1 MNEARIEAYL
11 TLIQAL
17 LQCENG
23 QEPALLEANA
33 ELVDAGLVAV
43 MEQYAGFLEQ
53 QGDSNE
59 GRWLLN
65 MAQQLEQILEPPR
78 DNQDPYISFLQT
90 LLQTIAENP
99 GNRQAIYPLL
109 DNNLHLLDENL
120 VNLLRAWGNDT
131 KEQASPEETY
141 GLGVLLYRLADAFSR
156 FTKGNPLINLAIAV
170 YGYEFCAATE
180 RQPGLERDLAGTL
193 NNLGNAYLT
202 QAELGKEPV
211 ANLERAIAAYTEATT
226 IYRQP
231 GLERDLASTL
241 TNLGVAYVT
250 QAELGKEPVAN
261 LERAIAAYNEATT
274 IRRQPGLERDLAT
287 TLNNLGIAYGT
298 QAQLGQEP
306 VANLEQAIA
315 AFTEATTISRQ
326 PGLERDL
333 AQTLNNLG
341 NAYGVQAQLGQEPVA
356 NLERAIATYTEAT
369 TIRRQLGLERD
380 LAQTL
385 TNLGIAYR
393 TQAKLG
399 KEPVAN
405 LERAIA
411 AHTEAA
417 TIRRQLGLE
426 RDLARTLNNLGN
438 AYSTQAELGKD
449 PVANLAR
456 AIAAYTEATTIRR
469 QPGLERDLA
478 QTLHNLGNAYVTQA
492 ELGKE
497 PVVNLERAMAALK
510 EAATIRREM
519 GLERDLAQTL
529 ANLGNAYCVQA
540 QLGKEPVANLERAI
554 AAYTEATTI
563 FRQPGLERDLAGTL
577 TNLGV
582 AYLTQAQLGK
592 EPVANLERAIANY
605 REALSFLNPALLP
618 ADTLRTG
625 RSLGNLG
632 FQQGWWDIAI
642 EGYSA
647 AVEAVE
653 QSRAWATSEALRQ
666 EIVRESIGVYENL
679 IQAAVNQGDL
689 SLALRTVER
698 SRSKRLAD
706 LIAVGDLYAD
716 GRVPPEIQAWYQQV
730 KDSRQIQSQ
739 LRQKPLDQPG
749 FTQKPQLYPIG
760 NTRASFATEQ
770 LQAAEAAEHQ
780 AWDALYRFDAITAQ
794 LQQPQPQPRLDQL
807 TALLPSPQT
816 ALLSFY
822 TTATHTHIFVLRR
835 PSRDGGEGVNCH
847 TIPNPPE
854 SANDLQ
860 NWLVVNWVIPYIEIN
875 QAETAQSRQQ
885 RRDEWHQAMATRLQE
900 LATRLQ
906 FDTLIQQHL
915 QGITELILIPHLF
928 LHQIPFD
935 LLPTAQGQLLG
946 DRFRLQF
953 VPSTKILG
961 LCQER
966 SQPTPDTLGIV
977 ENTTEDLPY
986 TPLECEWVAQTWNVP
1001 RQRRLQGRTVT
1012 PDSYLQL
1019 LKQVQA
1025 LLSSHHAT
1033 SRADDPLNSHLVL
1046 AGEQK
1051 VTLRDLLS
1059 PLWRFPEL
1067 SEVFLS
1073 CCETGLSFATSR
1085 DEEGNLRQELLDEPL
1100 SLGTG
1105 FLLGGARAVISSHW
1119 AVTDRAT
1126 ALFSREYHRA
1136 RRAGEERLT
1145 ALHQARQALR
1155 ETCQKDWR
1163 DSLTVD
1169 YQQAFQTWRQMRQ
1182 TKDPNVNAAQA
1193 NYQKIGE
1200 LIKWL
1205 DEFASDAVPFQ
1216 DYRYWGAFYCLGLP

>member
-23 QEPALLEANA
+23 QEPALLEANT

-43 MEQYAGFLEQ
+43 MKQYAGFLEQ
-53 QGDSNE
+53 QGQSNE

-65 MAQQLEQILEPPR
+65 MAQQLEQFLEPPR
-78 DNQDPYISFLQT
+78 DNQDPYGSFLQT
-90 LLQTIAENP
+90 LLQTIAESG

-120 VNLLRAWGNDT
+120 VNLLRAWGNQT
-131 KEQASPEETY
+131 REQASPGGIY
-141 GLGVLLYRLADAFSR
+141 LLGPLLYSLAEAFYR
-156 FTKGNPLINLAIAV
+156 FPKGNPGINLAIAV
-170 YGYEFCAATE
+170 YGYEVCATIY
-180 RQPGLERDLAGTL
+180 RQLGLDRFKRELARTLTDLGL
-193 NNLGNAYLT
+193 AYRN

-211 ANLERAIAAYTEATT
+211 ANLARAIATHTEAATILRQPGLESEVETKFTALSSAYYIQKDLATNLIGLGSAYGLQAELEKEPMSLERAIAAYTEATT
-226 IYRQP
+226 ICRQPGLEGDLAGTLTGLGIAYSTQAELGQEPVVNLELAIAAYTEATTICRQPGLEGELVGTLTNLGNAYRTQAQLGQDPVANLEQAIAAHTEATTTYRQP
-231 GLERDLASTL
+231 GLERDLAL
-241 TNLGVAYVT
+241 
-250 QAELGKEPVAN
+250 
-261 LERAIAAYNEATT
+261 
-274 IRRQPGLERDLAT
+274 
-287 TLNNLGIAYGT
+287 TLNNLGNAYRI

-306 VANLEQAIA
+306 VANLE
-315 AFTEATTISRQ
+315 
-326 PGLERDL
+326 L
-333 AQTLNNLG
+333 
-341 NAYGVQAQLGQEPVA
+341 
-356 NLERAIATYTEAT
+356 
-369 TIRRQLGLERD
+369 
-380 LAQTL
+380 
-385 TNLGIAYR
+385 
-393 TQAKLG
+393 
-399 KEPVAN
+399 
-405 LERAIA
+405 
-411 AHTEAA
+411 
-417 TIRRQLGLE
+417 
-426 RDLARTLNNLGN
+426 
-438 AYSTQAELGKD
+438 
-449 PVANLAR
+449 
-456 AIAAYTEATTIRR
+456 
-469 QPGLERDLA
+469 
-478 QTLHNLGNAYVTQA
+478 
-492 ELGKE
+492 
-497 PVVNLERAMAALK
+497 
-510 EAATIRREM
+510 
-519 GLERDLAQTL
+519 
-529 ANLGNAYCVQA
+529 
-540 QLGKEPVANLERAI
+540 
-554 AAYTEATTI
+554 
-563 FRQPGLERDLAGTL
+563 
-577 TNLGV
+577 
-582 AYLTQAQLGK
+582 
-592 EPVANLERAIANY
+592 AIANY

-618 ADTLRTG
+618 ADTLKSG
-625 RSLGNLG
+625 INLGDIG

-642 EGYSA
+642 EGYTA

-716 GRVPPEIQAWYQQV
+716 GRIPPEIQAWYQQV
-730 KDSRQIQSQ
+730 KESRQIQSQ
-739 LRQKPLDQPG
+739 LRQNPLDQPG
-749 FTQKPQLYPIG
+749 FPQKPQPAPIG

-770 LQAAEAAEHQ
+770 LHAAEAAERQ

-794 LQQPQPQPRLDQL
+794 LQQPQPQPRLDEL

-835 PSRDGGEGVNCH
+835 PAQDGGEGVNCH

-860 NWLVVNWVIPYIEIN
+860 DWLIDNWVNPYIEIN

-885 RRDEWHQAMATRLQE
+885 RRHEWHQAMATRLQE

-961 LCQER
+961 LCRER
-966 SQPTPDTLGIV
+966 SQPSPHTLGIV

-1001 RQRRLQGRTVT
+1001 RQRRLQGRTAT

-1033 SRADDPLNSHLVL
+1033 SRPDDPLNSHLLL
-1046 AGEQK
+1046 AEEQK

-1067 SEVFLS
+1067 LEVFLS
-1073 CCETGLSFATSR
+1073 CCETGLSFASFR
-1085 DEEGNLRQELLDEPL
+1085 DQEGNLRRELLDEPL

-1105 FLLGGARAVISSHW
+1105 FLLAGARAVISSHW
-1119 AVTDRAT
+1119 AVADLAT

-1155 ETCQKDWR
+1155 ETRQKDWR
-1163 DSLTVD
+1163 DSLTAD
-1169 YQQAFQTWRQMRQ
+1169 YQQAFQIWQQLRQ
-1182 TKDPNVNAAQA
+1182 TKDPNVNAAGA

-1205 DEFASDAVPFQ
+1205 DDFAPDAVPFQ

>member
-17 LQCENG
+17 FQCENG
-23 QEPALLEANA
+23 QEPALLQANA

-43 MEQYAGFLEQ
+43 MKQYAGFLEQ
-53 QGDSNE
+53 QGDSNN

-65 MAQQLEQILEPPR
+65 MAQQLEQILDPPR
-78 DNQDPYISFLQT
+78 DNQNPYGSFLQT
-90 LLQTIAENP
+90 LLQTIAESD
-99 GNRQAIYPLL
+99 GNGQAIYPLL

-141 GLGVLLYRLADAFSR
+141 QLAALLYDLAYAFHE
-156 FTKGNPLINLAIAV
+156 FPKGNPRINLAIAI
-170 YGYEFCAATE
+170 YGYEVCATTIR
-180 RQPGLERDLAGTL
+180 RQPGLERDLATTL
-193 NNLGNAYLT
+193 NNLGIAYS
-202 QAELGKEPV
+202 
-211 ANLERAIAAYTEATT
+211 I
-226 IYRQP
+226 
-231 GLERDLASTL
+231 
-241 TNLGVAYVT
+241 

-274 IRRQPGLERDLAT
+274 IRRQPGLERDLAA

-333 AQTLNNLG
+333 ATTLNNLG
-341 NAYGVQAQLGQEPVA
+341 NAYLTQAQLGQEPVA

-369 TIRRQLGLERD
+369 TIRRQPGLERD

-393 TQAKLG
+393 TQAELG
-399 KEPVAN
+399 KDPVAN
-405 LERAIA
+405 LERAIT

-426 RDLARTLNNLGN
+426 RDLARTLTNLGV
-438 AYSTQAELGKD
+438 AYWTQAQLGKE
-449 PVANLAR
+449 PVANLER
-456 AIAAYTEATTIRR
+456 AIATYTEATTIRR

-478 QTLHNLGNAYVTQA
+478 QTLTNLGNAYRTQA
-492 ELGKE
+492 ELG
-497 PVVNLERAMAALK
+497 
-510 EAATIRREM
+510 
-519 GLERDLAQTL
+519 Q
-529 ANLGNAYCVQA
+529 
-540 QLGKEPVANLERAI
+540 EPVANLERAI
-554 AAYTEATTI
+554 AKHTEATTI
-563 FRQPGLERDLAGTL
+563 RRQPGLERDLAQTLNDLGNAYLTQAELGQEPVANLEQAMAAYTEAATIRRQLGLERDLASTL
-577 TNLGV
+577 TNLGN
-582 AYLTQAQLGK
+582 AYLTQARLGK
-592 EPVANLERAIANY
+592 EPVVKLERAIANY
-605 REALSFLNPALLP
+605 REALVIVTPEVSA
-618 ADTLRTG
+618 ADCLKTG
-625 RSLGNLG
+625 RNLGDIG
-632 FQQGWWDIAI
+632 FQQGWWDIAL
-642 EGYSA
+642 EGYTV

-653 QSRAWATSEALRQ
+653 QSRAWATSEVLRQ

-760 NTRASFATEQ
+760 NTRASFGTEQ
-770 LQAAEAAEHQ
+770 LHAAEAAERQ

-794 LQQPQPQPRLDQL
+794 LQQPQPLPRLDEL

-822 TTATHTHIFVLRR
+822 TTATHIHIFVLRR
-835 PSRDGGEGVNCH
+835 PAQDGGEWVNCH

-860 NWLVVNWVIPYIEIN
+860 NWLVVNWVIPYIAIN
-875 QAETAQSRQQ
+875 QAETPQSRQQ
-885 RRDEWHQAMATRLQE
+885 RRHEWHQAMPTRLQE
-900 LATRLQ
+900 LAARLQ

-1033 SRADDPLNSHLVL
+1033 SRPDDPLNSHLVL
-1046 AGEQK
+1046 DGEQK

-1067 SEVFLS
+1067 LEVFLS
-1073 CCETGLSFATSR
+1073 CCETGLSFAGFR
-1085 DEEGNLRQELLDEPL
+1085 DQEGNLRRELLDEPL

-1119 AVTDRAT
+1119 AVTDLAT

-1145 ALHQARQALR
+1145 ALHQARQAMR

-1163 DSLTVD
+1163 DRLTAD
-1169 YQQAFQTWRQMRQ
+1169 YQQAFQTWQQMRQ
-1182 TKDPNVNAAQA
+1182 TKDPNVNTAGA

-1205 DEFASDAVPFQ
+1205 GNFAPDAVPFQ

>member
-11 TLIQAL
+11 ALIQAL
-17 LQCENG
+17 FQCENG

-43 MEQYAGFLEQ
+43 MKQYADLLEQ
-53 QGDSNE
+53 QGQSNE

-65 MAQQLEQILEPPR
+65 MAQQLEQILDPPR
-78 DNQDPYISFLQT
+78 DNQNLYISFLQT
-90 LLQTIAENP
+90 LLQTIAESD
-99 GNRQAIYPLL
+99 GNGQAIYPLL

-141 GLGVLLYRLADAFSR
+141 QIGVLLYRLADAIYEFP
-156 FTKGNPLINLAIAV
+156 KGNPLINLAIAV

-193 NNLGNAYLT
+193 NNLGIAYRT

-226 IYRQP
+226 IRRQP
-231 GLERDLASTL
+231 GLERDLARTL
-241 TNLGVAYVT
+241 TNLGVAYST

-261 LERAIAAYNEATT
+261 LE
-274 IRRQPGLERDLAT
+274 
-287 TLNNLGIAYGT
+287 
-298 QAQLGQEP
+298 
-306 VANLEQAIA
+306 
-315 AFTEATTISRQ
+315 
-326 PGLERDL
+326 
-333 AQTLNNLG
+333 
-341 NAYGVQAQLGQEPVA
+341 
-356 NLERAIATYTEAT
+356 
-369 TIRRQLGLERD
+369 
-380 LAQTL
+380 
-385 TNLGIAYR
+385 
-393 TQAKLG
+393 
-399 KEPVAN
+399 
-405 LERAIA
+405 
-411 AHTEAA
+411 
-417 TIRRQLGLE
+417 
-426 RDLARTLNNLGN
+426 
-438 AYSTQAELGKD
+438 
-449 PVANLAR
+449 R

-478 QTLHNLGNAYVTQA
+478 QTL
-492 ELGKE
+492 
-497 PVVNLERAMAALK
+497 
-510 EAATIRREM
+510 
-519 GLERDLAQTL
+519 
-529 ANLGNAYCVQA
+529 
-540 QLGKEPVANLERAI
+540 
-554 AAYTEATTI
+554 
-563 FRQPGLERDLAGTL
+563 

-582 AYLTQAQLGK
+582 AYSTQAELGK

-618 ADTLRTG
+618 ADTLITG
-625 RSLGNLG
+625 RNLGNLG
-632 FQQGWWDIAI
+632 FQQGWWDIAL
-642 EGYSA
+642 EGYTV

-739 LRQKPLDQPG
+739 LRQNPLDQPG
-749 FTQKPQLYPIG
+749 FTQKPQPYPIG

-770 LQAAEAAEHQ
+770 LQAAEAAERQ

-794 LQQPQPQPRLDQL
+794 LQQPQPQPRLDEL

-835 PSRDGGEGVNCH
+835 PAQDGGEWVNCH

-860 NWLVVNWVIPYIEIN
+860 NWLVVNWVIPYIAIN
-875 QAETAQSRQQ
+875 QAETPQSRQQ
-885 RRDEWHQAMATRLQE
+885 RRHEWHQAMATRLQE

-935 LLPTAQGQLLG
+935 LLPTAEGQLLG

-966 SQPTPDTLGIV
+966 SQPTPHTLGIV

-1001 RQRRLQGRTVT
+1001 R
-1012 PDSYLQL
+1012 
-1019 LKQVQA
+1019 
-1025 LLSSHHAT
+1025 
-1033 SRADDPLNSHLVL
+1033 
-1046 AGEQK
+1046 
-1051 VTLRDLLS
+1051 
-1059 PLWRFPEL
+1059 
-1067 SEVFLS
+1067 
-1073 CCETGLSFATSR
+1073 FATSR
-1085 DEEGNLRQELLDEPL
+1085 DQEGKLRRELLDEPL

-1119 AVTDRAT
+1119 AVTDLAT

-1163 DSLTVD
+1163 DRLTVD
-1169 YQQAFQTWRQMRQ
+1169 YQQAYQTWQQMRQ

-1205 DEFASDAVPFQ
+1205 DEFAPDAVPFQ

>member
-1 MNEARIEAYL
+1 M
-11 TLIQAL
+11 
-17 LQCENG
+17 
-23 QEPALLEANA
+23 
-33 ELVDAGLVAV
+33 
-43 MEQYAGFLEQ
+43 
-53 QGDSNE
+53 
-59 GRWLLN
+59 
-65 MAQQLEQILEPPR
+65 
-78 DNQDPYISFLQT
+78 
-90 LLQTIAENP
+90 
-99 GNRQAIYPLL
+99 
-109 DNNLHLLDENL
+109 
-120 VNLLRAWGNDT
+120 
-131 KEQASPEETY
+131 
-141 GLGVLLYRLADAFSR
+141 
-156 FTKGNPLINLAIAV
+156 
-170 YGYEFCAATE
+170 
-180 RQPGLERDLAGTL
+180 
-193 NNLGNAYLT
+193 
-202 QAELGKEPV
+202 
-211 ANLERAIAAYTEATT
+211 
-226 IYRQP
+226 
-231 GLERDLASTL
+231 
-241 TNLGVAYVT
+241 
-250 QAELGKEPVAN
+250 
-261 LERAIAAYNEATT
+261 
-274 IRRQPGLERDLAT
+274 
-287 TLNNLGIAYGT
+287 
-298 QAQLGQEP
+298 
-306 VANLEQAIA
+306 
-315 AFTEATTISRQ
+315 
-326 PGLERDL
+326 
-333 AQTLNNLG
+333 
-341 NAYGVQAQLGQEPVA
+341 
-356 NLERAIATYTEAT
+356 
-369 TIRRQLGLERD
+369 
-380 LAQTL
+380 
-385 TNLGIAYR
+385 
-393 TQAKLG
+393 
-399 KEPVAN
+399 
-405 LERAIA
+405 
-411 AHTEAA
+411 
-417 TIRRQLGLE
+417 
-426 RDLARTLNNLGN
+426 
-438 AYSTQAELGKD
+438 
-449 PVANLAR
+449 
-456 AIAAYTEATTIRR
+456 
-469 QPGLERDLA
+469 
-478 QTLHNLGNAYVTQA
+478 
-492 ELGKE
+492 
-497 PVVNLERAMAALK
+497 
-510 EAATIRREM
+510 
-519 GLERDLAQTL
+519 
-529 ANLGNAYCVQA
+529 
-540 QLGKEPVANLERAI
+540 
-554 AAYTEATTI
+554 
-563 FRQPGLERDLAGTL
+563 
-577 TNLGV
+577 
-582 AYLTQAQLGK
+582 
-592 EPVANLERAIANY
+592 
-605 REALSFLNPALLP
+605 
-618 ADTLRTG
+618 
-625 RSLGNLG
+625 
-632 FQQGWWDIAI
+632 
-642 EGYSA
+642 
-647 AVEAVE
+647 EAVE

-739 LRQKPLDQPG
+739 LRQNPLDQPG

-770 LQAAEAAEHQ
+770 LQAAEAAERQ

-794 LQQPQPQPRLDQL
+794 LQQPQPQPRLDEL

-822 TTATHTHIFVLRR
+822 TTASHTHIFVLRR

-860 NWLVVNWVIPYIEIN
+860 NWLIDNWVNPYIEIN

-900 LATRLQ
+900 VATRLQ

-935 LLPTAQGQLLG
+935 LLPTAEGQLLG

-1046 AGEQK
+1046 DGGQK

-1073 CCETGLSFATSR
+1073 CCETGLSFAGFR
-1085 DEEGNLRQELLDEPL
+1085 DEEGNLRRELLDEPL

-1163 DSLTVD
+1163 DRLD
-1169 YQQAFQTWRQMRQ
+1169 ADLKQAFQTWQQMRQ
-1182 TKDPNVNAAQA
+1182 TKDPNVNTAGA

-1205 DEFASDAVPFQ
+1205 GNFAPDAVPFQ

>member
-11 TLIQAL
+11 ALIQAL
-17 LQCENG
+17 FQCENG

-43 MEQYAGFLEQ
+43 MKQYAGFLEQ
-53 QGDSNE
+53 QGDSNN
-59 GRWLLN
+59 GRRLLN

-141 GLGVLLYRLADAFSR
+141 QLGVLLYRLAYAFSG

-180 RQPGLERDLAGTL
+180 RQPGLERDLASTL
-193 NNLGNAYLT
+193 NNLGIAYLT

-226 IYRQP
+226 IRRQP
-231 GLERDLASTL
+231 GLERDLAGTL
-241 TNLGVAYVT
+241 TNLGVAYLT
-250 QAELGKEPVAN
+250 QAQLGQEPVAN

-274 IRRQPGLERDLAT
+274 IRRQPGLERDLAQ
-287 TLNNLGIAYGT
+287 TLNNLGNAYRT
-298 QAQLGQEP
+298 QSQLGKEP
-306 VANLEQAIA
+306 VVNLERAIA
-315 AFTEATTISRQ
+315 AYTEATTIFRQ

-341 NAYGVQAQLGQEPVA
+341 NAYLIQAQ
-356 NLERAIATYTEAT
+356 
-369 TIRRQLGLERD
+369 
-380 LAQTL
+380 
-385 TNLGIAYR
+385 
-393 TQAKLG
+393 LG

-405 LERAIA
+405 LE
-411 AHTEAA
+411 
-417 TIRRQLGLE
+417 
-426 RDLARTLNNLGN
+426 
-438 AYSTQAELGKD
+438 
-449 PVANLAR
+449 R

-478 QTLHNLGNAYVTQA
+478 QTLNNLGVAYSTQA
-492 ELGKE
+492 ELGQE
-497 PVVNLERAMAALK
+497 PVVNLERAIAAYT
-510 EAATIRREM
+510 EATTIRRQP
-519 GLERDLAQTL
+519 GLERDLATTL
-529 ANLGNAYCVQA
+529 NNLGIAYSTQA
-540 QLGKEPVANLERAI
+540 ELGQEPVANLERAI
-554 AAYTEATTI
+554 AAYTEATTTY
-563 FRQPGLERDLAGTL
+563 RQPGLERDLATTLNNLGIAYSTQAELGQEPVANLEQAIANHTEAATIRRQPGLERDLATTL
-577 TNLGV
+577 TNLGI
-582 AYLTQAQLGK
+582 AYRTQAELGQ
-592 EPVANLERAIANY
+592 EPVANRERAIANY

-625 RSLGNLG
+625 RNLGDIG
-632 FQQGWWDIAI
+632 FQQGWWNIAL
-642 EGYSA
+642 EGYTV

-653 QSRAWATSEALRQ
+653 QRRAWATSEALRQ

-730 KDSRQIQSQ
+730 KESRQIQSQ
-739 LRQKPLDQPG
+739 LRQDPLDQPG

-770 LQAAEAAEHQ
+770 LQAAEAAERQ

-794 LQQPQPQPRLDQL
+794 LQQPQPQPRLDEL

-860 NWLVVNWVIPYIEIN
+860 NWLIVNWVNPYIEIN

-900 LATRLQ
+900 VATRLQ

-935 LLPTAQGQLLG
+935 LLPTAEGQLLG

-1033 SRADDPLNSHLVL
+1033 SRPDDPLNSHLVL
-1046 AGEQK
+1046 DGEQK

-1085 DEEGNLRQELLDEPL
+1085 DEEGKLRRELLDEPL

-1163 DSLTVD
+1163 DRLTVD
-1169 YQQAFQTWRQMRQ
+1169 YQQAFQTWQQMRQ

-1205 DEFASDAVPFQ
+1205 GNFAPDAVPFQ

>member
-33 ELVDAGLVAV
+33 ELLDAGLVAV
-43 MEQYAGFLEQ
+43 MKQYAGFLEQ

-65 MAQQLEQILEPPR
+65 MAQQLEQILDPPR
-78 DNQDPYISFLQT
+78 DNQNPYISFLQT
-90 LLQTIAENP
+90 LLQTIVESD
-99 GNRQAIYPLL
+99 GNRQVIYPLL

-120 VNLLRAWGNDT
+120 VNLLRAWGNQA
-131 KEQASPEETY
+131 KEQVSPEEAY
-141 GLGVLLYRLADAFSR
+141 QLGLHLYLLAYAFDE
-156 FTKGNPLINLAIAV
+156 FPKGNPLINLAIAI
-170 YGYEFCAATE
+170 YGYEVCAA
-180 RQPGLERDLAGTL
+180 
-193 NNLGNAYLT
+193 
-202 QAELGKEPV
+202 
-211 ANLERAIAAYTEATT
+211 
-226 IYRQP
+226 
-231 GLERDLASTL
+231 
-241 TNLGVAYVT
+241 
-250 QAELGKEPVAN
+250 
-261 LERAIAAYNEATT
+261 
-274 IRRQPGLERDLAT
+274 
-287 TLNNLGIAYGT
+287 
-298 QAQLGQEP
+298 
-306 VANLEQAIA
+306 
-315 AFTEATTISRQ
+315 
-326 PGLERDL
+326 
-333 AQTLNNLG
+333 
-341 NAYGVQAQLGQEPVA
+341 
-356 NLERAIATYTEAT
+356 
-369 TIRRQLGLERD
+369 
-380 LAQTL
+380 
-385 TNLGIAYR
+385 
-393 TQAKLG
+393 
-399 KEPVAN
+399 
-405 LERAIA
+405 
-411 AHTEAA
+411 
-417 TIRRQLGLE
+417 IRRQLGLE
-426 RDLARTLNNLGN
+426 RDLARTLNNLGV
-438 AYSTQAELGKD
+438 AYRTQARLGKE

-456 AIAAYTEATTIRR
+456 AIAAYTEAATISRQLGLERDLAQTLTNLGVAYDTQAQLGQEPVANLERATAALTEAATTYR

-478 QTLHNLGNAYVTQA
+478 QTLTNLGIAYDTQA
-492 ELGKE
+492 QLGQE
-497 PVVNLERAMAALK
+497 PVANLERATAAYN
-510 EAATIRREM
+510 EAATIFHQP
-519 GLERDLAQTL
+519 GLERDLARTL
-529 ANLGNAYCVQA
+529 NNLGNAYRVQA

-554 AAYTEATTI
+554 DAYDKAATTY
-563 FRQPGLERDLAGTL
+563 RQAGLERDLATTL
-577 TNLGV
+577 NNLGN
-582 AYLTQAQLGK
+582 AYSTQAQLGQ
-592 EPVANLERAIANY
+592 EPVANLEQAIANY

-625 RSLGNLG
+625 RNLGDIG
-632 FQQGWWDIAI
+632 FQQGWWDIAL

-653 QSRAWATSEALRQ
+653 QSRAWATSEVLRQ

-716 GRVPPEIQAWYQQV
+716 GRIPPEIQAWYQQV

-739 LRQKPLDQPG
+739 LRQDPLDQPG
-749 FTQKPQLYPIG
+749 FTQKPQPYPIG
-760 NTRASFATEQ
+760 NTRAIVATKQ
-770 LQAAEAAEHQ
+770 LHAAEAAERQ

-794 LQQPQPQPRLDQL
+794 LQQPQPQPQLDEL

-860 NWLVVNWVIPYIEIN
+860 NWLIDNWVNPYIAIN

-885 RRDEWHQAMATRLQE
+885 RRHEWHQAMATRLQE

-915 QGITELILIPHLF
+915 QGINELILIPHLF

-961 LCQER
+961 LCRER

-1033 SRADDPLNSHLVL
+1033 SRPDDPLNSHLVL
-1046 AGEQK
+1046 DGEQK

-1073 CCETGLSFATSR
+1073 CCETGLSFAGFR
-1085 DEEGNLRQELLDEPL
+1085 DQEGNLRPELLDEPL

-1119 AVTDRAT
+1119 AVADLAT

-1145 ALHQARQALR
+1145 ALHQARQAMR

-1169 YQQAFQTWRQMRQ
+1169 YQQAYQTWQQMRQ
-1182 TKDPNVNAAQA
+1182 TKDPNVNAAGA

-1205 DEFASDAVPFQ
+1205 DEFAPDAVPFQ

>member
-11 TLIQAL
+11 ALIQAL

-23 QEPALLEANA
+23 LEPALLEANA
-33 ELVDAGLVAV
+33 ELLDAGLVAV
-43 MEQYAGFLEQ
+43 MKQYADLLEQ
-53 QGDSNE
+53 QGQSNE

-65 MAQQLEQILEPPR
+65 MAQQLEQILDPPR
-78 DNQDPYISFLQT
+78 DNQNLYISFLQT
-90 LLQTIAENP
+90 LLETVVESHGNP
-99 GNRQAIYPLL
+99 QAIYPLL

-120 VNLLRAWGNDT
+120 LNLLRAWGNQT
-131 KEQASPEETY
+131 KEQASREETH
-141 GLGVLLYRLADAFSR
+141 RLAAILYCLTYAFHE
-156 FTKGNPLINLAIAV
+156 FPKGNPLINLAIAV
-170 YGYEFCAATE
+170 YGYEFCAATK
-180 RQPGLERDLAGTL
+180 RQPGLERDLATTL
-193 NNLGNAYLT
+193 N
-202 QAELGKEPV
+202 
-211 ANLERAIAAYTEATT
+211 
-226 IYRQP
+226 
-231 GLERDLASTL
+231 
-241 TNLGVAYVT
+241 NLGVAYVT

-261 LERAIAAYNEATT
+261 LERAIAALTEATTIRRQPGLERDLAQTLNNLGNAYRTQAQLGKEPVANLERAIAAYTEATTIRRQPGLERDLALTLTNLGNAYLTQAQLGKEPVANLERAIATYTEATT

-287 TLNNLGIAYGT
+287 TLNNLGLAYWT
-298 QAQLGQEP
+298 QSQVGKEP
-306 VANLEQAIA
+306 VAN
-315 AFTEATTISRQ
+315 R
-326 PGLERDL
+326 
-333 AQTLNNLG
+333 
-341 NAYGVQAQLGQEPVA
+341 
-356 NLERAIATYTEAT
+356 ERAINAYTEAT
-369 TIRRQLGLERD
+369 TIFRQLGLERD
-380 LAQTL
+380 LAETL
-385 TNLGIAYR
+385 NNLGIAY
-393 TQAKLG
+393 
-399 KEPVAN
+399 
-405 LERAIA
+405 
-411 AHTEAA
+411 
-417 TIRRQLGLE
+417 
-426 RDLARTLNNLGN
+426 LN
-438 AYSTQAELGKD
+438 QAE
-449 PVANLAR
+449 
-456 AIAAYTEATTIRR
+456 
-469 QPGLERDLA
+469 
-478 QTLHNLGNAYVTQA
+478 
-492 ELGKE
+492 
-497 PVVNLERAMAALK
+497 
-510 EAATIRREM
+510 
-519 GLERDLAQTL
+519 
-529 ANLGNAYCVQA
+529 
-540 QLGKEPVANLERAI
+540 LGKEPVANLERAI

-563 FRQPGLERDLAGTL
+563 FRQPGLERDLATTL
-577 TNLGV
+577 TNLGI
-582 AYLTQAQLGK
+582 AYLTQARLGKEPVANLERAIAAYTEATTIFRQPGLERDLARTLNNLGNAYRTQAQLGK

-625 RSLGNLG
+625 RNLGDIG

-642 EGYSA
+642 EGYTV

-749 FTQKPQLYPIG
+749 FTQKPQPYPIG

-770 LQAAEAAEHQ
+770 LYAAEAAERQ

-860 NWLVVNWVIPYIEIN
+860 NWLVVNWVNPYIAIN

-1033 SRADDPLNSHLVL
+1033 SRPDDPLNSHLVL
-1046 AGEQK
+1046 AEEQK

-1067 SEVFLS
+1067 LEVFLS

-1085 DEEGNLRQELLDEPL
+1085 DEEGNLRRELLDEPL

-1119 AVTDRAT
+1119 AVTDLAT

-1163 DSLTVD
+1163 DRLTAD
-1169 YQQAFQTWRQMRQ
+1169 YQQAYQTWRQMRQ
-1182 TKDPNVNAAQA
+1182 TKDPNADTAQA

-1205 DEFASDAVPFQ
+1205 DEFAPDAVPFQ

>member
-17 LQCENG
+17 FQCENG

-33 ELVDAGLVAV
+33 ELLDAGLVAV
-43 MEQYAGFLEQ
+43 MKQYAGFLEQ
-53 QGDSNE
+53 QGDSNN

-65 MAQQLEQILEPPR
+65 MAQQLEQFLEPPR
-78 DNQDPYISFLQT
+78 DNQNPYGSFLQT
-90 LLQTIAENP
+90 LLQTIAESD

-141 GLGVLLYRLADAFSR
+141 QLAALLYDLAYAFSG

-170 YGYEFCAATE
+170 YGYEFCAATK
-180 RQPGLERDLAGTL
+180 RQPGLERDLA
-193 NNLGNAYLT
+193 
-202 QAELGKEPV
+202 V
-211 ANLERAIAAYTEATT
+211 
-226 IYRQP
+226 
-231 GLERDLASTL
+231 
-241 TNLGVAYVT
+241 
-250 QAELGKEPVAN
+250 
-261 LERAIAAYNEATT
+261 
-274 IRRQPGLERDLAT
+274 
-287 TLNNLGIAYGT
+287 TLNNLGIAYLT
-298 QAQLGQEP
+298 QAQLGQ
-306 VANLEQAIA
+306 
-315 AFTEATTISRQ
+315 
-326 PGLERDL
+326 
-333 AQTLNNLG
+333 
-341 NAYGVQAQLGQEPVA
+341 
-356 NLERAIATYTEAT
+356 
-369 TIRRQLGLERD
+369 
-380 LAQTL
+380 
-385 TNLGIAYR
+385 
-393 TQAKLG
+393 
-399 KEPVAN
+399 
-405 LERAIA
+405 
-411 AHTEAA
+411 
-417 TIRRQLGLE
+417 
-426 RDLARTLNNLGN
+426 
-438 AYSTQAELGKD
+438 
-449 PVANLAR
+449 
-456 AIAAYTEATTIRR
+456 
-469 QPGLERDLA
+469 
-478 QTLHNLGNAYVTQA
+478 
-492 ELGKE
+492 
-497 PVVNLERAMAALK
+497 
-510 EAATIRREM
+510 
-519 GLERDLAQTL
+519 
-529 ANLGNAYCVQA
+529 
-540 QLGKEPVANLERAI
+540 EPVANLERAI

-563 FRQPGLERDLAGTL
+563 FRQPGLERDLAQTL
-577 TNLGV
+577 NNLGV
-582 AYLTQAQLGK
+582 AYLTQAELGKEPVANLERAIAALTEAATICRQPGLERDLAQALTNLGCAYWIQALLGKEPVANLQRAISAYTEAATIFRQPGLERELATTLDGMGIAYRTQAELGQEPVANLERAIAAYTEATTIRRQPGLERDLAGTLTNLGNAYVTQARLGKEPVANLEQAIAAYTEATTIRRQPGLERDLAQTLTNLGNAYRTQARLGK

-625 RSLGNLG
+625 RNLGDIG
-632 FQQGWWDIAI
+632 FQQGWWNIAL
-642 EGYSA
+642 EGYTV

-666 EIVRESIGVYENL
+666 EIVRKSIGVYENL

-739 LRQKPLDQPG
+739 LRQNPLDQPG
-749 FTQKPQLYPIG
+749 FTQKPQPYPIG

-770 LQAAEAAEHQ
+770 LQAAEAAERQ

-794 LQQPQPQPRLDQL
+794 LQQPQPQPRLDEL

-835 PSRDGGEGVNCH
+835 PAQDGGEWVNCH

-860 NWLVVNWVIPYIEIN
+860 NWLVVNWVIPYIAIN
-875 QAETAQSRQQ
+875 QAETPQSRQQ
-885 RRDEWHQAMATRLQE
+885 RRHEWHQAMATRLQE

-935 LLPTAQGQLLG
+935 LLPTAEGQLLG

-1033 SRADDPLNSHLVL
+1033 SRPDDPLNSHLVL
-1046 AGEQK
+1046 DGGQK

-1067 SEVFLS
+1067 LEVFLS

-1085 DEEGNLRQELLDEPL
+1085 DEEGNLRRELLDEPL

-1136 RRAGEERLT
+1136 RRAGGERLT

-1155 ETCQKDWR
+1155 ETRQQDWR
-1163 DSLTVD
+1163 DRLTVD
-1169 YQQAFQTWRQMRQ
+1169 YQQAYQTWQQMRQ
-1182 TKDPNVNAAQA
+1182 TKDPNVNAAGA

-1205 DEFASDAVPFQ
+1205 GNFAPDAVPFQ

>member
-11 TLIQAL
+11 ALIQAL

-23 QEPALLEANA
+23 QEPALLQANT

-43 MEQYAGFLEQ
+43 MKQYAGFLEQ
-53 QGDSNE
+53 QGDSNN

-65 MAQQLEQILEPPR
+65 LAQRLEQILDPPR
-78 DNQDPYISFLQT
+78 DNQNPYGNFLQT
-90 LLQTIAENP
+90 LLQTIAESR
-99 GNRQAIYPLL
+99 GNRQVIYPLL

-120 VNLLRAWGNDT
+120 LNLLRAWGNQA
-131 KEQASPEETY
+131 KEQASPEEASQ
-141 GLGVLLYRLADAFSR
+141 LGVLLYRLAYAFHE
-156 FTKGNPLINLAIAV
+156 FPKGNPRINLAIAV
-170 YGYEFCAATE
+170 YGYEVCAAIR
-180 RQPGLERDLAGTL
+180 RQLGLERELAGTL
-193 NNLGNAYLT
+193 TNLGIAYST
-202 QAELGKEPV
+202 QAELGQEPV
-211 ANLERAIAAYTEATT
+211 ANLERAIAAHT
-226 IYRQP
+226 
-231 GLERDLASTL
+231 
-241 TNLGVAYVT
+241 
-250 QAELGKEPVAN
+250 
-261 LERAIAAYNEATT
+261 EATT
-274 IRRQPGLERDLAT
+274 IRRQPGLERDLAQ
-287 TLNNLGIAYGT
+287 TLTNLGSAYLT
-298 QAQLGQEP
+298 QAE
-306 VANLEQAIA
+306 
-315 AFTEATTISRQ
+315 
-326 PGLERDL
+326 
-333 AQTLNNLG
+333 
-341 NAYGVQAQLGQEPVA
+341 LGQEPVA

-369 TIRRQLGLERD
+369 TIFRQPGLERD
-380 LAQTL
+380 LALTL
-385 TNLGIAYR
+385 TNLGAAYC
-393 TQAKLG
+393 TQAELG
-399 KEPVAN
+399 QEPVAN
-405 LERAIA
+405 L
-411 AHTEAA
+411 
-417 TIRRQLGLE
+417 G
-426 RDLARTLNNLGN
+426 
-438 AYSTQAELGKD
+438 
-449 PVANLAR
+449 R

-469 QPGLERDLA
+469 QPGLERELA
-478 QTLHNLGNAYVTQA
+478 QTLNNLGNAYLTQA
-492 ELGKE
+492 ELGQE
-497 PVVNLERAMAALK
+497 PVANLERAIATDTEAVTIRRQLGLERELAQTLTNLCIAYRTQAELGQEPVANLERAIATGT
-510 EAATIRREM
+510 EAATTYRQP
-519 GLERDLAQTL
+519 GLERDLARTL
-529 ANLGNAYCVQA
+529 TNLSVAYYTQA
-540 QLGKEPVANLERAI
+540 ELGQEPVANLERAI
-554 AAYTEATTI
+554 AALKEATAI
-563 FRQPGLERDLAGTL
+563 RRQPGLERDLAGTL
-577 TNLGV
+577 TNLGN
-582 AYLTQAQLGK
+582 AYLTQAELGQEPVANLEQAIAALTEAATIFRQTGLERYLAQTLTGLGVAYVTQAELGQ

-605 REALSFLNPALLP
+605 REALSFLNPTLLP
-618 ADTLRTG
+618 ADTLRSG
-625 RSLGNLG
+625 RNLGNLG

-642 EGYSA
+642 EGYSV

-716 GRVPPEIQAWYQQV
+716 GRIPPEIQAWYQQV
-730 KDSRQIQSQ
+730 KESRQIQSQ
-739 LRQKPLDQPG
+739 LRQNPLDQPG
-749 FTQKPQLYPIG
+749 FPQKPQPAPIG
-760 NTRASFATEQ
+760 NTRASFAPEQ
-770 LQAAEAAEHQ
+770 LHAAEAAERQ

-794 LQQPQPQPRLDQL
+794 LQQPQPQPRLDEL

-835 PSRDGGEGVNCH
+835 PAQDGGEWVNCH

-854 SANDLQ
+854 SADDLQ

-885 RRDEWHQAMATRLQE
+885 RRHEWHQAMATRLQE

-961 LCQER
+961 LCRER
-966 SQPTPDTLGIV
+966 SQPSPHTLGIV

-1033 SRADDPLNSHLVL
+1033 SRPDDPLNSHLLL
-1046 AGEQK
+1046 AEEQK

-1067 SEVFLS
+1067 LEVFLS

-1085 DEEGNLRQELLDEPL
+1085 DQEGNLRPELLDEPL
-1100 SLGTG
+1100 SLSTG

-1119 AVTDRAT
+1119 AVADLAT

-1155 ETCQKDWR
+1155 ETRQKDWL
-1163 DSLTVD
+1163 DSLD
-1169 YQQAFQTWRQMRQ
+1169 ADLKQAFQIWQQLRQ
-1182 TKDPNVNAAQA
+1182 TKDPNVNAAGA

-1205 DEFASDAVPFQ
+1205 DDFAPDAVPFQ

>member
-11 TLIQAL
+11 ALIQAL
-17 LQCENG
+17 FQCENG

-33 ELVDAGLVAV
+33 ELLDAGLVAV
-43 MEQYAGFLEQ
+43 MKQYADFLEQ
-53 QGDSNE
+53 QGDSNN

-65 MAQQLEQILEPPR
+65 MAQQLEQILDPPR
-78 DNQDPYISFLQT
+78 DNQDLYTSFLET
-90 LLQTIAENP
+90 LLETVEESR

-141 GLGVLLYRLADAFSR
+141 QLGVLLYRLAYAFSG

-180 RQPGLERDLAGTL
+180 RQPGLERDLAQTL
-193 NNLGNAYLT
+193 NNLGIAYLT
-202 QAELGKEPV
+202 QARLGKEPV

-226 IYRQP
+226 IRRQPGLERELATTLNNLGNAYVTQAQLGQEPVANLEQAIAAYNEATTIRRQP
-231 GLERDLASTL
+231 GLERDLAQTL
-241 TNLGVAYVT
+241 NNLGVAYVT

-261 LERAIAAYNEATT
+261 LERAIAAYTEATT
-274 IRRQPGLERDLAT
+274 IRRQPGLERDLA
-287 TLNNLGIAYGT
+287 
-298 QAQLGQEP
+298 
-306 VANLEQAIA
+306 
-315 AFTEATTISRQ
+315 
-326 PGLERDL
+326 
-333 AQTLNNLG
+333 
-341 NAYGVQAQLGQEPVA
+341 
-356 NLERAIATYTEAT
+356 
-369 TIRRQLGLERD
+369 
-380 LAQTL
+380 QTL
-385 TNLGIAYR
+385 TNLGNAYR
-393 TQAKLG
+393 TQAELG

-417 TIRRQLGLE
+417 TIRRQPGLE
-426 RDLARTLNNLGN
+426 RDLAFTLTNLGV
-438 AYSTQAELGKD
+438 AYVTQAELGKE

-478 QTLHNLGNAYVTQA
+478 QTLNNLGIAYLTQA

-497 PVVNLERAMAALK
+497 PVANLERAIAAYT
-510 EAATIRREM
+510 EATTIRRQP

-529 ANLGNAYCVQA
+529 NNLGNAYRTQAELGKEPVANLERAIAAHTEAATIRRQPGLERDLARTLTNLGNAYLIQA

-563 FRQPGLERDLAGTL
+563 SRQPGLERDLATTL
-577 TNLGV
+577 NNLGI
-582 AYLTQAQLGK
+582 AYSTQAQLGQ
-592 EPVANLERAIANY
+592 EPVANLEQAIANY

-625 RSLGNLG
+625 RNLGNLG
-632 FQQGWWDIAI
+632 FRQGWWNIAI

-716 GRVPPEIQAWYQQV
+716 GRIPPEIQAWYQQV
-730 KDSRQIQSQ
+730 KESRQIQSQ
-739 LRQKPLDQPG
+739 LRQNPLDQPG
-749 FTQKPQLYPIG
+749 FPRNP
-760 NTRASFATEQ
+760 TRPHRQTPAPT
-770 LQAAEAAEHQ
+770 LPGTTHAAEAAERQ

-794 LQQPQPQPRLDQL
+794 LQQPQPQPRLDEL

-835 PSRDGGEGVNCH
+835 PSQDGGEGVNCH

-860 NWLVVNWVIPYIEIN
+860 NWLIDNWVNPYIAIN
-875 QAETAQSRQQ
+875 QAKTPQSRQQ

-966 SQPTPDTLGIV
+966 SQPSPHTLGIV

-1046 AGEQK
+1046 AEEQK

-1067 SEVFLS
+1067 LEVFLS

-1085 DEEGNLRQELLDEPL
+1085 DEEGNLRRELLDEPL

-1105 FLLGGARAVISSHW
+1105 FLLAGARAVISSHW
-1119 AVTDRAT
+1119 AVADLAT

-1155 ETCQKDWR
+1155 ETRQKDWR
-1163 DSLTVD
+1163 DSLTAD
-1169 YQQAFQTWRQMRQ
+1169 YQQAFQIWQQLRQ
-1182 TKDPNVNAAQA
+1182 TKDPNVNTAGA

-1205 DEFASDAVPFQ
+1205 DEFAPDAVPFQ

>member
-1 MNEARIEAYL
+1 M
-11 TLIQAL
+11 
-17 LQCENG
+17 
-23 QEPALLEANA
+23 
-33 ELVDAGLVAV
+33 
-43 MEQYAGFLEQ
+43 
-53 QGDSNE
+53 
-59 GRWLLN
+59 
-65 MAQQLEQILEPPR
+65 
-78 DNQDPYISFLQT
+78 
-90 LLQTIAENP
+90 
-99 GNRQAIYPLL
+99 
-109 DNNLHLLDENL
+109 
-120 VNLLRAWGNDT
+120 
-131 KEQASPEETY
+131 
-141 GLGVLLYRLADAFSR
+141 
-156 FTKGNPLINLAIAV
+156 
-170 YGYEFCAATE
+170 
-180 RQPGLERDLAGTL
+180 
-193 NNLGNAYLT
+193 
-202 QAELGKEPV
+202 
-211 ANLERAIAAYTEATT
+211 
-226 IYRQP
+226 
-231 GLERDLASTL
+231 
-241 TNLGVAYVT
+241 
-250 QAELGKEPVAN
+250 
-261 LERAIAAYNEATT
+261 
-274 IRRQPGLERDLAT
+274 
-287 TLNNLGIAYGT
+287 
-298 QAQLGQEP
+298 
-306 VANLEQAIA
+306 
-315 AFTEATTISRQ
+315 
-326 PGLERDL
+326 
-333 AQTLNNLG
+333 
-341 NAYGVQAQLGQEPVA
+341 
-356 NLERAIATYTEAT
+356 
-369 TIRRQLGLERD
+369 
-380 LAQTL
+380 
-385 TNLGIAYR
+385 
-393 TQAKLG
+393 
-399 KEPVAN
+399 
-405 LERAIA
+405 
-411 AHTEAA
+411 
-417 TIRRQLGLE
+417 
-426 RDLARTLNNLGN
+426 
-438 AYSTQAELGKD
+438 
-449 PVANLAR
+449 
-456 AIAAYTEATTIRR
+456 
-469 QPGLERDLA
+469 
-478 QTLHNLGNAYVTQA
+478 
-492 ELGKE
+492 
-497 PVVNLERAMAALK
+497 
-510 EAATIRREM
+510 
-519 GLERDLAQTL
+519 
-529 ANLGNAYCVQA
+529 
-540 QLGKEPVANLERAI
+540 
-554 AAYTEATTI
+554 
-563 FRQPGLERDLAGTL
+563 
-577 TNLGV
+577 
-582 AYLTQAQLGK
+582 
-592 EPVANLERAIANY
+592 
-605 REALSFLNPALLP
+605 
-618 ADTLRTG
+618 
-625 RSLGNLG
+625 
-632 FQQGWWDIAI
+632 
-642 EGYSA
+642 
-647 AVEAVE
+647 EAVE

-730 KDSRQIQSQ
+730 KDSRRLQSQ
-739 LRQKPLDQPG
+739 LRQDPLDQPG
-749 FTQKPQLYPIG
+749 FTQKPQPYPIG

-794 LQQPQPQPRLDQL
+794 LQQPQPQPRLDEL

-860 NWLVVNWVIPYIEIN
+860 NWLIDNWVNPYIAIN

-900 LATRLQ
+900 LAARLQ

-961 LCQER
+961 LCRER

-1033 SRADDPLNSHLVL
+1033 SRPDDPLNSHLVL
-1046 AGEQK
+1046 AEEQK

-1073 CCETGLSFATSR
+1073 CCETGLSFAGFR
-1085 DEEGNLRQELLDEPL
+1085 DEEGNLRRELLDEPL

-1136 RRAGEERLT
+1136 RRAGGERLT

-1163 DSLTVD
+1163 DRLTAD

-1182 TKDPNVNAAQA
+1182 TKDPNVNAAGA

-1205 DEFASDAVPFQ
+1205 DEFAPDAVPFQ

>member
-11 TLIQAL
+11 ALIQAL

-23 QEPALLEANA
+23 QEPALLQANA
-33 ELVDAGLVAV
+33 ELLDAGLVAV
-43 MEQYAGFLEQ
+43 MKQYADFLEQ
-53 QGDSNE
+53 QGDSNN

-65 MAQQLEQILEPPR
+65 MAQQLEQFLDPPR
-78 DNQDPYISFLQT
+78 DNQNLYISFLQT
-90 LLQTIAENP
+90 LLQTIAESD
-99 GNRQAIYPLL
+99 GNGQAIYPLL

-120 VNLLRAWGNDT
+120 VNLLRAWGNHT

-141 GLGVLLYRLADAFSR
+141 GLAALLYDLAYAFHE
-156 FTKGNPLINLAIAV
+156 FPKGNPGINLAIAV
-170 YGYEFCAATE
+170 YGYEFCATIY
-180 RQPGLERDLAGTL
+180 RQLGLERDLAETL
-193 NNLGNAYLT
+193 NNLGIAYLN
-202 QAELGKEPV
+202 QAQLGKEPV
-211 ANLERAIAAYTEATT
+211 ANLE
-226 IYRQP
+226 
-231 GLERDLASTL
+231 
-241 TNLGVAYVT
+241 
-250 QAELGKEPVAN
+250 
-261 LERAIAAYNEATT
+261 
-274 IRRQPGLERDLAT
+274 
-287 TLNNLGIAYGT
+287 
-298 QAQLGQEP
+298 
-306 VANLEQAIA
+306 
-315 AFTEATTISRQ
+315 
-326 PGLERDL
+326 
-333 AQTLNNLG
+333 
-341 NAYGVQAQLGQEPVA
+341 
-356 NLERAIATYTEAT
+356 
-369 TIRRQLGLERD
+369 
-380 LAQTL
+380 
-385 TNLGIAYR
+385 
-393 TQAKLG
+393 
-399 KEPVAN
+399 
-405 LERAIA
+405 
-411 AHTEAA
+411 
-417 TIRRQLGLE
+417 
-426 RDLARTLNNLGN
+426 
-438 AYSTQAELGKD
+438 
-449 PVANLAR
+449 R

-478 QTLHNLGNAYVTQA
+478 QTLTNLGIAYSTQA
-492 ELGKE
+492 ELG
-497 PVVNLERAMAALK
+497 
-510 EAATIRREM
+510 
-519 GLERDLAQTL
+519 Q
-529 ANLGNAYCVQA
+529 
-540 QLGKEPVANLERAI
+540 EPVANLERAI

-592 EPVANLERAIANY
+592 EPVANLERAIAAYTEATTIRRQPGLERDLAQTLTNLGVAYDTQAQLGQEPVANLERAIAAYNEATTIRRQLGLERDLAATLTNLGAAYLTQAELGQEPVADLERAIANY

-625 RSLGNLG
+625 RNLGNLG
-632 FQQGWWDIAI
+632 FQQGWWDIAL
-642 EGYSA
+642 EGYSV

-653 QSRAWATSEALRQ
+653 QSRAWATSEVLRQ

-716 GRVPPEIQAWYQQV
+716 GRIPPEIQAWYQQV
-730 KDSRQIQSQ
+730 KESRQIQSQ

-749 FTQKPQLYPIG
+749 FTQKPQPYPIG

-770 LQAAEAAEHQ
+770 LYAAEAAERQ

-794 LQQPQPQPRLDQL
+794 LQQPQPQPRLDEL

-835 PSRDGGEGVNCH
+835 PARDGGEGVNCH

-860 NWLVVNWVIPYIEIN
+860 NWLIDNWVNPYIAIN

-885 RRDEWHQAMATRLQE
+885 RRHEWHQAMATRLQE

-961 LCQER
+961 LCRER

-1033 SRADDPLNSHLVL
+1033 SRPDDPLNSHLVL
-1046 AGEQK
+1046 DGEQK

-1067 SEVFLS
+1067 LEVFLS
-1073 CCETGLSFATSR
+1073 CCETGLSFAGFR
-1085 DEEGNLRQELLDEPL
+1085 DEEGNLRRELLDEPL

-1119 AVTDRAT
+1119 AVTDLAT

-1136 RRAGEERLT
+1136 RRAGGERLT

-1163 DSLTVD
+1163 DRLD
-1169 YQQAFQTWRQMRQ
+1169 ADLKQAFQTWRQMRQ
-1182 TKDPNVNAAQA
+1182 TKDPNADTAQA

-1200 LIKWL
+1200 LIKWF
-1205 DEFASDAVPFQ
+1205 DKFAPDAVPFQ

>member
-1 MNEARIEAYL
+1 MNEARREAYL
-11 TLIQAL
+11 ALIQAL

-23 QEPALLEANA
+23 QEPALLQANA

-43 MEQYAGFLEQ
+43 MGQYADFLQQ
-53 QGDSNE
+53 QGEDNNA
-59 GRWLLN
+59 GWLRN
-65 MAQQLEQILEPPR
+65 MAQQLGQFLDAPR
-78 DNQDPYISFLQT
+78 DNQNPYISFLQT
-90 LLQTIAENP
+90 LLQTVAESN
-99 GNRQAIYPLL
+99 GNRQVIYPLL

-120 VNLLRAWGNDT
+120 VNLLRASGNQT
-131 KEQASPEETY
+131 KEQASPEETNQ
-141 GLGVLLYRLADAFSR
+141 LGRLFYSLAYAFHEFPR
-156 FTKGNPLINLAIAV
+156 GNPRINLDIAI
-170 YGYEFCAATE
+170 YGYEFCATTE
-180 RQPGLERDLAGTL
+180 R
-193 NNLGNAYLT
+193 
-202 QAELGKEPV
+202 
-211 ANLERAIAAYTEATT
+211 
-226 IYRQP
+226 
-231 GLERDLASTL
+231 
-241 TNLGVAYVT
+241 
-250 QAELGKEPVAN
+250 
-261 LERAIAAYNEATT
+261 
-274 IRRQPGLERDLAT
+274 
-287 TLNNLGIAYGT
+287 
-298 QAQLGQEP
+298 
-306 VANLEQAIA
+306 
-315 AFTEATTISRQ
+315 RQ

-333 AQTLNNLG
+333 AQTLTNLG
-341 NAYGVQAQLGQEPVA
+341 NAYWTQAQLGQEPVA
-356 NLERAIATYTEAT
+356 NLERAIANY
-369 TIRRQLGLERD
+369 
-380 LAQTL
+380 
-385 TNLGIAYR
+385 
-393 TQAKLG
+393 
-399 KEPVAN
+399 
-405 LERAIA
+405 
-411 AHTEAA
+411 TEAA
-417 TIRRQLGLE
+417 TIRRQPGLE

-438 AYSTQAELGKD
+438 AYRT
-449 PVANLAR
+449 
-456 AIAAYTEATTIRR
+456 
-469 QPGLERDLA
+469 
-478 QTLHNLGNAYVTQA
+478 
-492 ELGKE
+492 
-497 PVVNLERAMAALK
+497 
-510 EAATIRREM
+510 
-519 GLERDLAQTL
+519 
-529 ANLGNAYCVQA
+529 QA
-540 QLGKEPVANLERAI
+540 QLGQEPVANLERAI
-554 AAYTEATTI
+554 A
-563 FRQPGLERDLAGTL
+563 F
-577 TNLGV
+577 
-582 AYLTQAQLGK
+582 
-592 EPVANLERAIANY
+592 Y
-605 REALSFLNPALLP
+605 REALSFLNPTLLP
-618 ADTLRTG
+618 ADTLTTG
-625 RSLGNLG
+625 RNLGNLG
-632 FQQGWWDIAI
+632 FKQGWWDIAL
-642 EGYSA
+642 EGYRV

-666 EIVRESIGVYENL
+666 EIVRESIDVYENL

-706 LIAVGDLYAD
+706 LIAISDLYAD
-716 GRVPPEIQAWYQQV
+716 GRIPPEIQAWYQQLQ
-730 KDSRQIQSQ
+730 DSRRSKSQ
-739 LRQKPLDQPG
+739 LAQDRPELSKDDKPSLTPA
-749 FTQKPQLYPIG
+749 LSR
-760 NTRASFATEQ
+760 NTRASFASEQ
-770 LQAAEAAEHQ
+770 LLAAEAAERQ
-780 AWDALYRFDAITAQ
+780 AWEALYRFDAITAQ
-794 LQQPQPQPRLDQL
+794 LQQPQPQPRLDEL
-807 TALLPSPQT
+807 MALLPSPQT

-835 PSRDGGEGVNCH
+835 PSRDGGESVNCH

-860 NWLVVNWVIPYIEIN
+860 NWLVENWVNPYIAIN

-885 RRDEWHQAMATRLQE
+885 RRDEWHQAMAARLQE

-935 LLPTAQGQLLG
+935 LLPTAEGQLLG

-1033 SRADDPLNSHLVL
+1033 SRPDDPLNSHLVL
-1046 AGEQK
+1046 DGEQK
-1051 VTLRDLLS
+1051 VTLRDLIS
-1059 PLWRFPEL
+1059 PSWRFPEL

-1073 CCETGLSFATSR
+1073 CCETGLSFASFR
-1085 DEEGNLRQELLDEPL
+1085 DEEGNLRRELLDEPL

-1105 FLLGGARAVISSHW
+1105 FLLGGARSVISSHW

-1126 ALFSREYHRA
+1126 TLFSREYHRA

-1163 DSLTVD
+1163 DRLTVD
-1169 YQQAFQTWRQMRQ
+1169 YQQAFQTWQQLRQ

-1205 DEFASDAVPFQ
+1205 DNFAPDAVPFQ

>member
-11 TLIQAL
+11 ALIQAL
-17 LQCENG
+17 FQCENG

-43 MEQYAGFLEQ
+43 MKQYADLLEQ
-53 QGDSNE
+53 QGQSNE

-65 MAQQLEQILEPPR
+65 MAQQLEQILDPPR
-78 DNQDPYISFLQT
+78 DNQNLYISFLQT
-90 LLQTIAENP
+90 LLQTIAESD
-99 GNRQAIYPLL
+99 GNGQAIYPLL

-141 GLGVLLYRLADAFSR
+141 QIGVLLYRLADAIYEFP
-156 FTKGNPLINLAIAV
+156 KGNPLINLAIAV

-193 NNLGNAYLT
+193 NNLGIAYRT

-211 ANLERAIAAYTEATT
+211 ANLERAIAAYTEAA
-226 IYRQP
+226 Q
-231 GLERDLASTL
+231 TL
-241 TNLGVAYVT
+241 TNLGVAY
-250 QAELGKEPVAN
+250 
-261 LERAIAAYNEATT
+261 
-274 IRRQPGLERDLAT
+274 
-287 TLNNLGIAYGT
+287 
-298 QAQLGQEP
+298 
-306 VANLEQAIA
+306 
-315 AFTEATTISRQ
+315 
-326 PGLERDL
+326 
-333 AQTLNNLG
+333 
-341 NAYGVQAQLGQEPVA
+341 
-356 NLERAIATYTEAT
+356 
-369 TIRRQLGLERD
+369 
-380 LAQTL
+380 
-385 TNLGIAYR
+385 
-393 TQAKLG
+393 
-399 KEPVAN
+399 
-405 LERAIA
+405 
-411 AHTEAA
+411 
-417 TIRRQLGLE
+417 
-426 RDLARTLNNLGN
+426 
-438 AYSTQAELGKD
+438 STQAE
-449 PVANLAR
+449 
-456 AIAAYTEATTIRR
+456 
-469 QPGLERDLA
+469 
-478 QTLHNLGNAYVTQA
+478 
-492 ELGKE
+492 
-497 PVVNLERAMAALK
+497 
-510 EAATIRREM
+510 
-519 GLERDLAQTL
+519 
-529 ANLGNAYCVQA
+529 
-540 QLGKEPVANLERAI
+540 
-554 AAYTEATTI
+554 
-563 FRQPGLERDLAGTL
+563 
-577 TNLGV
+577 
-582 AYLTQAQLGK
+582 LGK

-618 ADTLRTG
+618 ADTLITG
-625 RSLGNLG
+625 RNLGNLG
-632 FQQGWWDIAI
+632 FQQGWWDIAL
-642 EGYSA
+642 EGYTV

-666 EIVRESIGVYENL
+666 EIVR
-679 IQAAVNQGDL
+679 L

-739 LRQKPLDQPG
+739 LRQNPLDQPG
-749 FTQKPQLYPIG
+749 FTQKPQPYPIG

-770 LQAAEAAEHQ
+770 LQAAEAAERQ

-794 LQQPQPQPRLDQL
+794 LQQPQPQPRLDEL

-835 PSRDGGEGVNCH
+835 PAQDGGEWVNCH

-860 NWLVVNWVIPYIEIN
+860 NWLVVNWVIPYIAIN
-875 QAETAQSRQQ
+875 QAETPQSRQQ
-885 RRDEWHQAMATRLQE
+885 RRHEWHQAMATRLQE

-935 LLPTAQGQLLG
+935 LLPTAEGQLLG

-966 SQPTPDTLGIV
+966 SQPTPHTLGIV

-1019 LKQVQA
+1019 LKQLQA

-1033 SRADDPLNSHLVL
+1033 SRPDDPLNSHLVL
-1046 AGEQK
+1046 DGGQK

-1085 DEEGNLRQELLDEPL
+1085 DQEGKLRRELLDEPL

-1119 AVTDRAT
+1119 AVTDLAT

-1163 DSLTVD
+1163 DRLTVD
-1169 YQQAFQTWRQMRQ
+1169 YQQAYQTWQQMRQ

-1205 DEFASDAVPFQ
+1205 DEFAPDAVPFQ

>member
-11 TLIQAL
+11 ALIQAL

-23 QEPALLEANA
+23 QEPALLQANA

-43 MEQYAGFLEQ
+43 MGQYADFLQQ
-53 QGDSNE
+53 QGDDNNA
-59 GRWLLN
+59 GWLRN
-65 MAQQLEQILEPPR
+65 MAQQLGQFLDAPR
-78 DNQDPYISFLQT
+78 DNQNPYISFLQT
-90 LLQTIAENP
+90 LLQTVAESN

-120 VNLLRAWGNDT
+120 VNLLRAWGNQT
-131 KEQASPEETY
+131 REQASPGGIY
-141 GLGVLLYRLADAFSR
+141 LLGPLLYSLAEAFYR
-156 FTKGNPLINLAIAV
+156 FPKGNPGINLAIAV
-170 YGYEFCAATE
+170 YGYEVCATIY
-180 RQPGLERDLAGTL
+180 RQLGLDRFKRELARTLTDLGL
-193 NNLGNAYLT
+193 AYRN

-211 ANLERAIAAYTEATT
+211 ANLARAIATHTEAATILRQPGLESEVETKFTALSSAYYIQKDLATNLIGLGSAYGLQAELEKEPMSLERAIAAYTEATT
-226 IYRQP
+226 ICRQP
-231 GLERDLASTL
+231 GLEGDLAGTL
-241 TNLGVAYVT
+241 SGLGNAYS
-250 QAELGKEPVAN
+250 
-261 LERAIAAYNEATT
+261 I
-274 IRRQPGLERDLAT
+274 
-287 TLNNLGIAYGT
+287 
-298 QAQLGQEP
+298 QAQLGQEPVVNLELAIATHTEATTVCRPLGLERLIGAERALAINLNGLGNAYRTQARLGKEP

-315 AFTEATTISRQ
+315 F
-326 PGLERDL
+326 
-333 AQTLNNLG
+333 
-341 NAYGVQAQLGQEPVA
+341 
-356 NLERAIATYTEAT
+356 
-369 TIRRQLGLERD
+369 
-380 LAQTL
+380 
-385 TNLGIAYR
+385 
-393 TQAKLG
+393 
-399 KEPVAN
+399 
-405 LERAIA
+405 
-411 AHTEAA
+411 
-417 TIRRQLGLE
+417 
-426 RDLARTLNNLGN
+426 
-438 AYSTQAELGKD
+438 
-449 PVANLAR
+449 
-456 AIAAYTEATTIRR
+456 
-469 QPGLERDLA
+469 
-478 QTLHNLGNAYVTQA
+478 
-492 ELGKE
+492 
-497 PVVNLERAMAALK
+497 
-510 EAATIRREM
+510 
-519 GLERDLAQTL
+519 
-529 ANLGNAYCVQA
+529 
-540 QLGKEPVANLERAI
+540 
-554 AAYTEATTI
+554 
-563 FRQPGLERDLAGTL
+563 
-577 TNLGV
+577 
-582 AYLTQAQLGK
+582 
-592 EPVANLERAIANY
+592 Y
-605 REALSFLNPALLP
+605 REALSFLNPTLLP
-618 ADTLRTG
+618 ADTLTTG
-625 RSLGNLG
+625 RNLGNLG
-632 FQQGWWDIAI
+632 FKQGWWDIAL
-642 EGYSA
+642 EGYRV

-706 LIAVGDLYAD
+706 LIAISDLYAD
-716 GRVPPEIQAWYQQV
+716 GRIPPEIQAWYQQLQ
-730 KDSRQIQSQ
+730 DSRRSKSQ
-739 LRQKPLDQPG
+739 LAQDRPELSKDDKPSLTPA
-749 FTQKPQLYPIG
+749 LSR
-760 NTRASFATEQ
+760 NTRASFASEQ
-770 LQAAEAAEHQ
+770 LLAAEAAERQ
-780 AWDALYRFDAITAQ
+780 AWEALYRFDAITAQ
-794 LQQPQPQPRLDQL
+794 LQQPQPQPRLDEL
-807 TALLPSPQT
+807 MALLPSPQT

-835 PSRDGGEGVNCH
+835 PSRDGGESVNCH

-860 NWLVVNWVIPYIEIN
+860 NWLVENWTIPYIAIN

-885 RRDEWHQAMATRLQE
+885 RREEWHQAMAARLQE

-915 QGITELILIPHLF
+915 QGITDLILIPHLF

-935 LLPTAQGQLLG
+935 LLPTAEGQLLG

-1033 SRADDPLNSHLVL
+1033 SRPDDPLNSHLVL
-1046 AGEQK
+1046 DGEQK
-1051 VTLRDLLS
+1051 VTLRDLIS
-1059 PLWRFPEL
+1059 PSWRFPEL

-1073 CCETGLSFATSR
+1073 CCETGLSFASFR
-1085 DEEGNLRQELLDEPL
+1085 DEEGNLRRELLDEPL

-1105 FLLGGARAVISSHW
+1105 FLLGGARSVISSHW
-1119 AVTDRAT
+1119 AVADLAT
-1126 ALFSREYHRA
+1126 TLFSREYHRA

-1163 DSLTVD
+1163 NRLTVD
-1169 YQQAFQTWRQMRQ
+1169 YQQAFQTWQQLRRAQ
-1182 TKDPNVNAAQA
+1182 DPNTDAAGA
-1193 NYQKIGE
+1193 NYQKISE

-1205 DEFASDAVPFQ
+1205 DNFAPDAVPFQ

>member
-11 TLIQAL
+11 ALIQAL
-17 LQCENG
+17 FQCENG

-43 MEQYAGFLEQ
+43 MKQYADLLEQ
-53 QGDSNE
+53 QGQSNE

-65 MAQQLEQILEPPR
+65 MAQQLEQILDPPR
-78 DNQDPYISFLQT
+78 DNQNLYISFLQT
-90 LLQTIAENP
+90 LLQTIAESD
-99 GNRQAIYPLL
+99 GNGQAIYPLL

-141 GLGVLLYRLADAFSR
+141 QIGVLLYRLADAIYEFP
-156 FTKGNPLINLAIAV
+156 KGNPLINLAIAV

-193 NNLGNAYLT
+193 NNLG
-202 QAELGKEPV
+202 
-211 ANLERAIAAYTEATT
+211 
-226 IYRQP
+226 
-231 GLERDLASTL
+231 
-241 TNLGVAYVT
+241 
-250 QAELGKEPVAN
+250 
-261 LERAIAAYNEATT
+261 
-274 IRRQPGLERDLAT
+274 
-287 TLNNLGIAYGT
+287 
-298 QAQLGQEP
+298 
-306 VANLEQAIA
+306 
-315 AFTEATTISRQ
+315 
-326 PGLERDL
+326 
-333 AQTLNNLG
+333 
-341 NAYGVQAQLGQEPVA
+341 
-356 NLERAIATYTEAT
+356 
-369 TIRRQLGLERD
+369 
-380 LAQTL
+380 
-385 TNLGIAYR
+385 IAYR
-393 TQAKLG
+393 TQA
-399 KEPVAN
+399 E
-405 LERAIA
+405 
-411 AHTEAA
+411 
-417 TIRRQLGLE
+417 
-426 RDLARTLNNLGN
+426 
-438 AYSTQAELGKD
+438 
-449 PVANLAR
+449 
-456 AIAAYTEATTIRR
+456 
-469 QPGLERDLA
+469 
-478 QTLHNLGNAYVTQA
+478 
-492 ELGKE
+492 
-497 PVVNLERAMAALK
+497 
-510 EAATIRREM
+510 
-519 GLERDLAQTL
+519 
-529 ANLGNAYCVQA
+529 
-540 QLGKEPVANLERAI
+540 
-554 AAYTEATTI
+554 
-563 FRQPGLERDLAGTL
+563 
-577 TNLGV
+577 
-582 AYLTQAQLGK
+582 LGK

-618 ADTLRTG
+618 ADTLITG
-625 RSLGNLG
+625 RNLGNLG
-632 FQQGWWDIAI
+632 FQQGWWDIAL
-642 EGYSA
+642 EGYTV

-739 LRQKPLDQPG
+739 LRQNPLDQPG
-749 FTQKPQLYPIG
+749 FTQKPQPYPIG

-770 LQAAEAAEHQ
+770 LQAAEAAERQ

-794 LQQPQPQPRLDQL
+794 LQQPQPQPRLDEL

-835 PSRDGGEGVNCH
+835 PAQDGGEWVNCH

-860 NWLVVNWVIPYIEIN
+860 NWLVVNWVIPYIAIN
-875 QAETAQSRQQ
+875 QAETPQSRQQ
-885 RRDEWHQAMATRLQE
+885 RRHEWHQAMATRLQE

-935 LLPTAQGQLLG
+935 LLPTAEGQLLG

-966 SQPTPDTLGIV
+966 SQPTPHTLGIV

-1019 LKQVQA
+1019 LKQLQA

-1033 SRADDPLNSHLVL
+1033 SRPDDPLNSHLVL
-1046 AGEQK
+1046 DGGQK

-1085 DEEGNLRQELLDEPL
+1085 DQEGKLRRELLDEPL

-1119 AVTDRAT
+1119 AVTDLAT

-1163 DSLTVD
+1163 DRLTVD
-1169 YQQAFQTWRQMRQ
+1169 YQQAYQTWQQMRQ

-1205 DEFASDAVPFQ
+1205 DEFAPDAVPFQ

>member
-1 MNEARIEAYL
+1 
-11 TLIQAL
+11 
-17 LQCENG
+17 
-23 QEPALLEANA
+23 
-33 ELVDAGLVAV
+33 
-43 MEQYAGFLEQ
+43 
-53 QGDSNE
+53 
-59 GRWLLN
+59 
-65 MAQQLEQILEPPR
+65 
-78 DNQDPYISFLQT
+78 
-90 LLQTIAENP
+90 
-99 GNRQAIYPLL
+99 
-109 DNNLHLLDENL
+109 
-120 VNLLRAWGNDT
+120 
-131 KEQASPEETY
+131 
-141 GLGVLLYRLADAFSR
+141 
-156 FTKGNPLINLAIAV
+156 
-170 YGYEFCAATE
+170 
-180 RQPGLERDLAGTL
+180 
-193 NNLGNAYLT
+193 
-202 QAELGKEPV
+202 ELGKEPV
-211 ANLERAIAAYTEATT
+211 ANLE
-226 IYRQP
+226 
-231 GLERDLASTL
+231 
-241 TNLGVAYVT
+241 
-250 QAELGKEPVAN
+250 
-261 LERAIAAYNEATT
+261 
-274 IRRQPGLERDLAT
+274 
-287 TLNNLGIAYGT
+287 
-298 QAQLGQEP
+298 
-306 VANLEQAIA
+306 
-315 AFTEATTISRQ
+315 
-326 PGLERDL
+326 
-333 AQTLNNLG
+333 
-341 NAYGVQAQLGQEPVA
+341 
-356 NLERAIATYTEAT
+356 
-369 TIRRQLGLERD
+369 
-380 LAQTL
+380 
-385 TNLGIAYR
+385 
-393 TQAKLG
+393 
-399 KEPVAN
+399 
-405 LERAIA
+405 
-411 AHTEAA
+411 
-417 TIRRQLGLE
+417 
-426 RDLARTLNNLGN
+426 
-438 AYSTQAELGKD
+438 
-449 PVANLAR
+449 R

-478 QTLHNLGNAYVTQA
+478 QTL
-492 ELGKE
+492 
-497 PVVNLERAMAALK
+497 
-510 EAATIRREM
+510 
-519 GLERDLAQTL
+519 
-529 ANLGNAYCVQA
+529 
-540 QLGKEPVANLERAI
+540 
-554 AAYTEATTI
+554 
-563 FRQPGLERDLAGTL
+563 

-582 AYLTQAQLGK
+582 AYSTQAELGK

-618 ADTLRTG
+618 ADTLITG
-625 RSLGNLG
+625 RNLGNLG
-632 FQQGWWDIAI
+632 FQQGWWDIAL
-642 EGYSA
+642 EGYTV

-739 LRQKPLDQPG
+739 LRQNPLDQPG
-749 FTQKPQLYPIG
+749 FTQKPQPYPIG

-770 LQAAEAAEHQ
+770 LQAAEAAERQ

-794 LQQPQPQPRLDQL
+794 LQQPQPQPRLDEL

-835 PSRDGGEGVNCH
+835 PAQDGGEWVNCH

-860 NWLVVNWVIPYIEIN
+860 NWLVVNWVIPYIAIN
-875 QAETAQSRQQ
+875 QAETPQSRQQ
-885 RRDEWHQAMATRLQE
+885 RRHEWHQAMATRLQE

-935 LLPTAQGQLLG
+935 LLPTAEGQLLG

-966 SQPTPDTLGIV
+966 SQPTPHTLGIV

-1019 LKQVQA
+1019 LKQLQA

-1033 SRADDPLNSHLVL
+1033 SRPDDPLNSHLVL
-1046 AGEQK
+1046 DGGQK

-1085 DEEGNLRQELLDEPL
+1085 DQEGKLRRELLDEPL

-1119 AVTDRAT
+1119 AVTDLAT

-1163 DSLTVD
+1163 DRLTVD
-1169 YQQAFQTWRQMRQ
+1169 YQQAYQTWQQMRQ

-1205 DEFASDAVPFQ
+1205 DEFAPDAVPFQ

>member
-1 MNEARIEAYL
+1 
-11 TLIQAL
+11 
-17 LQCENG
+17 
-23 QEPALLEANA
+23 
-33 ELVDAGLVAV
+33 
-43 MEQYAGFLEQ
+43 
-53 QGDSNE
+53 
-59 GRWLLN
+59 

-78 DNQDPYISFLQT
+78 DNQDPYTSFLQT
-90 LLQTIAENP
+90 LLETVEESR

-131 KEQASPEETY
+131 KEQVSPEETY
-141 GLGVLLYRLADAFSR
+141 GLGVLLYDLAYAFSG

-170 YGYEFCAATE
+170 YGYEFCAQTQ

-193 NNLGNAYLT
+193 NNLGIAYRT
-202 QAELGKEPV
+202 QAQLGKEPV

-226 IYRQP
+226 IRRQP
-231 GLERDLASTL
+231 GLERELAGTL
-241 TNLGVAYVT
+241 TNLGNAYLT

-261 LERAIAAYNEATT
+261 LEQAIANHTEATT
-274 IRRQPGLERDLAT
+274 IFRQPGLERDLAT
-287 TLNNLGIAYGT
+287 TLNNLG
-298 QAQLGQEP
+298 
-306 VANLEQAIA
+306 
-315 AFTEATTISRQ
+315 
-326 PGLERDL
+326 
-333 AQTLNNLG
+333 
-341 NAYGVQAQLGQEPVA
+341 NAY
-356 NLERAIATYTEAT
+356 
-369 TIRRQLGLERD
+369 
-380 LAQTL
+380 L
-385 TNLGIAYR
+385 T
-393 TQAKLG
+393 
-399 KEPVAN
+399 
-405 LERAIA
+405 
-411 AHTEAA
+411 
-417 TIRRQLGLE
+417 
-426 RDLARTLNNLGN
+426 
-438 AYSTQAELGKD
+438 
-449 PVANLAR
+449 
-456 AIAAYTEATTIRR
+456 
-469 QPGLERDLA
+469 
-478 QTLHNLGNAYVTQA
+478 
-492 ELGKE
+492 
-497 PVVNLERAMAALK
+497 
-510 EAATIRREM
+510 
-519 GLERDLAQTL
+519 
-529 ANLGNAYCVQA
+529 QA

-563 FRQPGLERDLAGTL
+563 FRQPGLERDLATTL
-577 TNLGV
+577 NNLGN
-582 AYLTQAQLGK
+582 AYLTQAELGQEPLANLERAITNHTEATTIRRQPGLERDLASTLDNLGNAYSLQAELGQEPVANLERAITNHTEAATIRRQPGLERDLATTLNNLGNAYRTQARLGK

-632 FQQGWWDIAI
+632 FQQGWWNIAI

-653 QSRAWATSEALRQ
+653 QSRAWATSEVLRQ

-730 KDSRQIQSQ
+730 KESRQIQSQ

-749 FTQKPQLYPIG
+749 FTQKPQPYPIG
-760 NTRASFATEQ
+760 NTRASFGTEQ
-770 LQAAEAAEHQ
+770 LQAAEAAERQ

-794 LQQPQPQPRLDQL
+794 LQQPQPLPRLDEL

-835 PSRDGGEGVNCH
+835 PSQDGGEGVNCH

-860 NWLVVNWVIPYIEIN
+860 NWLIDNWVIPYIEIN
-875 QAETAQSRQQ
+875 QAETPQSRQQ

-1033 SRADDPLNSHLVL
+1033 SRPDDPLNSHLVL
-1046 AGEQK
+1046 DGEQK

-1073 CCETGLSFATSR
+1073 CCETGLSFAGFR
-1085 DEEGNLRQELLDEPL
+1085 DEEGNLRRELLDEPL

-1163 DSLTVD
+1163 DRLD
-1169 YQQAFQTWRQMRQ
+1169 ADLKQAFQTWQQMRQ
-1182 TKDPNVNAAQA
+1182 TKDPNVNTAGA

-1205 DEFASDAVPFQ
+1205 GNFAPDAVPFQ